1 MEFSDSDKSKLATI
15 KTEVEQLYGDSSIE
29 SKVNDALIQMR
40 KPDFRPIDRK
50 KAKEVITALFEKRL
64 AQNKDGGNHD
74 PTSVVV
80 GSFFEQ
86 Y

>member
-1 MEFSDSDKSKLATI
+1 MEFSDSDKSKLAKV
-15 KTEVEQLYGDSSIE
+15 KTEVEQFQREGSIK
-29 SKVNDALIQMR
+29 SKVESAIENNKL
-40 KPDFRPIDRK
+40 DFRPIDPE